1 MPSPKARPTPASP
14 SPAAT
19 ASPARDLAFFTAPGT
34 VTPGADYTAVSSN
47 LTFVANEI
55 GKTILISIATNVAN
69 ESTET
74 VNLVLNN
81 VTGGVT
87 LGTRSNAI
95 LNIVSAPDP
104 NAIPAAGAAYL
115 LATVIGLR
123 VIPLMKRSIPSGRR
137 SAR

>member
-1 MPSPKARPTPASP
+1 MAS
-14 SPAAT
+14 
-19 ASPARDLAFFTAPGT
+19 
-34 VTPGADYTAVSSN
+34 
-47 LTFVANEI
+47 
-55 GKTILISIATNVAN
+55 

-81 VTGGVT
+81 VTGGAT
-87 LGTRSNAI
+87 LGTRSNAL

-104 NAIPAAGAAYL
+104 NAIPAASTAYL

-123 VIPLMKRSIPSGRR
+123 AIPLMKRSIPSGRR